1 MALNTFAA
9 FELGGTALAGDTTMA
24 TIGGVDVSADHVEL
38 YEVKFGTR
46 IGTEGQ
52 AHRASSHRRIL
63 PVRIMK
69 RMDQTTPL
77 LYQGLKQNQRLDG
90 DIKIFD
96 NDPDSGET
104 RHRFT
109 VRLTQCRILSIESCT
124 PDAFD
129 ADESNRPAYE
139 IIELVP
145 HTIAY
150 VDEIN
155 SAEFEDQW
163 SEAV

>member
-1 MALNTFAA
+1 MALNFYCA
-9 FELGGTALAGDTTMA
+9 FTLGGTALNGDVTMES
-24 TIGGVDVSADHVEL
+24 IGGVDVSSDHIDGYEL
-38 YEVKFGTR
+38 RFGTR
-46 IGTEGQ
+46 VSTEGQ

-69 RMDQTTPL
+69 RIDQTTPL

-109 VRLTQCRILSIESCT
+109 VRLTQARILSIESSV
-124 PDAFD
+124 PDACD
-129 ADESNRPAYE
+129 ADESNRPPYE
-139 IIELVP
+139 VCEFVP

-155 SAEFEDQW
+155 SAESEDRW
-163 SEAV
+163 DEAI

>member
-1 MALNTFAA
+1 MALNFYCA
-9 FELGGTALAGDTTMA
+9 FELGGAALSGDTTMA
-24 TIGGVDVSADHVEL
+24 EIGGVDVSADHIEGYEL
-38 YEVKFGTR
+38 KFGTR
-46 IGTEGQ
+46 VSTEGQ

-69 RMDQTTPL
+69 RIDQTTPL

-96 NDPDSGET
+96 NDQDSGAT
-104 RHRFT
+104 QHRFT
-109 VRLTQCRILSIESCT
+109 VRLTQCRILAIESCV

-129 ADESNRPAYE
+129 ADESNRPPYE
-139 IIELVP
+139 VFELVP

-155 SAEFEDQW
+155 SQEFEDMW
-163 SEAV
+163 SSAV

>member
-1 MALNTFAA
+1 MALNSYFMAT
-9 FELGGTALAGDTTMA
+9 LGGTALAGDTTMA
-24 TIGGVDVSADHVEL
+24 TIGGVDVSADHMEL
-38 YEVKFGTR
+38 YEVKWGTR
-46 IGTEGQ
+46 VGTEGQ

-69 RMDQTTPL
+69 RIDQTTPL

-96 NDPDSGET
+96 NHPDSGET

-109 VRLTQCRILSIESCT
+109 VRLTQARILSIESCT

-129 ADESNRPAYE
+129 ADVSNRPPYE
-139 IIELVP
+139 LVELVP
-145 HTIAY
+145 HTIDY
-150 VDEIN
+150 VDEVN
-155 SAEFEDQW
+155 SIEFSDVW
-163 SEAV
+163 SDAV

>member
-1 MALNTFAA
+1 MALNAYFAA
-9 FELGGTALAGDTTMA
+9 TLGGTALNGDVTMA
-24 TIGGVDVSADHVEL
+24 TIGGVDVSADHMEVYEL
-38 YEVKFGTR
+38 RFGTR
-46 IGTEGQ
+46 ISTEGQ

-63 PVRIMK
+63 PVRFMK
-69 RMDQTTPL
+69 RIDQTTPL

-109 VRLTQCRILSIESCT
+109 VRLTQARVLSIEST
-124 PDAFD
+124 LPDAFD
-129 ADESNRPAYE
+129 ADESNRPPYE
-139 IIELVP
+139 VVECVP

-155 SAEFEDQW
+155 SAEFEDMW
-163 SEAV
+163 SETV